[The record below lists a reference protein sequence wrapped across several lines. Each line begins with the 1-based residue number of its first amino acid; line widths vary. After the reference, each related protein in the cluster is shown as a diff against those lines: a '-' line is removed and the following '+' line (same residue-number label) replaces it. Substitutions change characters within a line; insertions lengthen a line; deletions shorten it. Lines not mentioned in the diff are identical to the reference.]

1 MRTSE
6 PAARVKYL
14 SALKMRVE
22 LIAWR
27 VQEVG
32 MTPHIREAIPETA
45 MNVFEHL
52 LYDHSVPDEA
62 RLRDYEQAVKNVEE
76 ALARDLS
83 FWRTGNETLH

>member
-1 MRTSE
+1 MHIQE
-6 PAARVKYL
+6 PAARLKQL

-32 MTPHIREAIPETA
+32 MSPWIREAIPETA
-45 MNVFEHL
+45 MHVFENL
-52 LYDHSVPDEA
+52 LFEQTAPDEA
-62 RLRDYEQAVKNVEE
+62 RLSAYECAVRDVEE

-83 FWRTGNETLH
+83 FWKSGNETLH